1 MCVSGYN
8 SYHRFFTSSR
18 KYSLMS
24 IYSKKI
30 TNYIFHTLKK
40 VLINL
45 EEQKKEKWENQEI
58 FPLKLF

>member
-8 SYHRFFTSSR
+8 SYHRFFTSSG

-40 VLINL
+40 SFDKLR
-45 EEQKKEKWENQEI
+45 ETKKVGKS
-58 FPLKLF
+58 